1 MIDYAKLTS
10 HQQAFVRAALETVP
24 DDVSSFAIDATK
36 IDGQLTV
43 RVKSAT
49 PFALSDDAVTAVND
63 IFTLHETAGQALTGI
78 RSELVEDDGAW
89 DMSMEFDYAT

>member
-10 HQQAFVRAALETVP
+10 HQHAFVRAALETVP

-36 IDGQLTV
+36 IDGQLAV

-49 PFALSDDAVTAVND
+49 PFALSDDAVAAVND
-63 IFTLHETAGQALTGI
+63 IFALHETA
-78 RSELVEDDGAW
+78 RR
-89 DMSMEFDYAT
+89 